1 MKRINRMEWRVGVV
15 VMETLVLVNL
25 PKGAVA
31 ARWDAR
37 GILERVE

>member
-1 MKRINRMEWRVGVV
+1 MEWRVGVV
-15 VMETLVLVNL
+15 VMETLVVNL